1 MDEFN
6 TMWGSSASEDRCE
19 LTPQELN
26 EETPEYVIRNGIAK
40 YENLANILL
49 FYFHAK
55 HGESMA
61 DIVQPREVEFSIRGK

>member
-1 MDEFN
+1 MEDFN
-6 TMWGSSASEDRCE
+6 SMWNEDNVCE

-26 EETPEYVIRNGIAK
+26 EERPEYVIRNSVAR

-55 HGESMA
+55 HGEPMRE
-61 DIVQPREVEFSIRGK
+61 IVMPGQVDFAIRGK